1 MNFSFEFFDI
11 HISHLTQLGMIN
23 ITLKCQKK
31 KIWSKLNNLNHYW
44 TWFWTFC
51 SIFAPHEY
59 GDSSKCFCYHN
70 IKFVEKGNKQGN
82 NPPRINNLG
91 WSSKSLSTIITLGY
105 KFVLMNKFMANNDQR
120 NVTIFYFQ
128 VNVPFIK

>member
-44 TWFWTFC
+44 T
-51 SIFAPHEY
+51 
-59 GDSSKCFCYHN
+59 
-70 IKFVEKGNKQGN
+70 
-82 NPPRINNLG
+82 
-91 WSSKSLSTIITLGY
+91 
-105 KFVLMNKFMANNDQR
+105 
-120 NVTIFYFQ
+120 
-128 VNVPFIK
+128 